1 MTFYDTLSDQFFLF
15 FKNSDDLN
23 EAGINFFN
31 NGKYADAMLCFNKSL
46 TLNPENSKSWYNKGL
61 VLKKIGNY
69 NDALFCFDQAL
80 TINPNFL
87 CVLNSKANL
96 LSLCGLYQKAREC
109 YEKILDKDPAYSDAL
124 WNKGLLLKTLGFDNE
139 AALCFENWQTITS
152 KRICNVR
159 QFTAD
164 LKTKRINDGYI
175 TIRFPYTLKGNS
187 GYIGLT
193 VYEQIYYEIIKKLPL
208 RVING
213 FDQVFYL
220 TLLQHDEQKTA
231 LKSLLNSI
239 KDLGD
244 HNQYSDLR
252 IATSLVQQIPYGK
265 IKNYQEKR
273 FYPYEVLYN
282 QCGVCEDKSILL
294 AFLLKELGYGV
305 VLLEFETERHMA
317 VGVKVPEKFSYKKT
331 GYAFVETTTPT
342 IISDCH
348 CEYVNTGK
356 LTSAPSIIPVSEGKP
371 FNGVQEEYQDAEE
384 WNNILSRG
392 QVLDQYHFSR
402 FQYLVHKYGMTKKIA
417 R

>member
-1 MTFYDTLSDQFFLF
+1 MAIYDELFDQLFLF
-15 FKNSDDLN
+15 FKNSDNLN

-31 NGKYADAMLCFNKSL
+31 NGKYAEAILCFNKAL
-46 TLNPENSKSWYNKGL
+46 KQNPENSKSWYNKGL

-69 NDALFCFDQAL
+69 DDALFCFDQAL

-87 CVLNSKANL
+87 SALNSKANL
-96 LSLCGLYQKAREC
+96 LSLCGLYQKARES
-109 YEKILDKDPAYSDAL
+109 YEIILDKDPAHSDAM

-139 AALCFENWQTITS
+139 AVLCFENWQTLTS
-152 KRICNVR
+152 NRISDVK

-164 LKTKRINDGYI
+164 LRTNRVEDGCI
-175 TIRFPYTLKGNS
+175 AIRFPFTLKGNS

-193 VYEQIYYEIIKKLPL
+193 VHEKIYYEIIKRLPL
-208 RVING
+208 RFVNG

-220 TLLQHDEQKTA
+220 TLLQHDDQKGA
-231 LKSLLNSI
+231 LKSLVDSI
-239 KDLGD
+239 KKLGERNKYD
-244 HNQYSDLR
+244 DLR

-265 IKNYQEKR
+265 IKNYQERR

-317 VGVKVPEKFSYKKT
+317 VGIKVPEEFSYKKS
-331 GYAFVETTTPT
+331 GYAFVETTKPN

-348 CEYVNTGK
+348 CDYVNSGK
-356 LTSAPSIIPVSEGKP
+356 LTSVPSIIPVSEGRT
-371 FNGVQEEYQDAEE
+371 FNGVQEEYRDAEE
-384 WNNILSRG
+384 WNDILSRG
-392 QVLDQYHFSR
+392 RVLDQYHFSR
-402 FQYLVHKYGMTKKIA
+402 FQYLAHKYGMTKKIA
-417 R
+417 Q